1 MKALILFLI
10 SLWTGNSFAQTSV
23 EKNEGGITIVKL
35 YLDDYVCS
43 ESQWV
48 YLHGY
53 KDWVSGNE
61 CTIFDSVFV
70 AQGEHV
76 VQLQTYIPEAQAV
89 NILFEKQGPLNMQLA
104 IEPNSSLGITVC
116 EEDGDVS
123 IFKRAEQGGSLNNR
137 LHDFLEERSEYLRRI
152 GTLHQEKEAEEAQR
166 LERNTFEKRCT
177 MLLNADVAEE
187 AYEMAVCL
195 KIDFRSYSEEVGDIL
210 EQIALKFP
218 TSGLIQEYM
227 HKKKGL
233 PATAEARK
241 CSLRIQELRK
251 KRKDILF
258 YLQKIG
264 DELIL
269 SFPDAMGNELTT
281 DHRAEDF
288 VLIDFWASWCV
299 PCRKEMPDIKKVQ
312 EQYGKRL
319 LVYAISLDAD
329 RKAWQAAIDKDGTGN
344 FVHVIGTY
352 PNGQPTQNMKRM
364 RVHSIPKN
372 LLLDKNQRIIA
383 KDLHGDELMQ
393 LLDSL
398 MNQ

>member
-1 MKALILFLI
+1 M
-10 SLWTGNSFAQTSV
+10 
-23 EKNEGGITIVKL
+23 
-35 YLDDYVCS
+35 
-43 ESQWV
+43 
-48 YLHGY
+48 
-53 KDWVSGNE
+53 
-61 CTIFDSVFV
+61 
-70 AQGEHV
+70 
-76 VQLQTYIPEAQAV
+76 
-89 NILFEKQGPLNMQLA
+89 
-104 IEPNSSLGITVC
+104 
-116 EEDGDVS
+116 
-123 IFKRAEQGGSLNNR
+123 
-137 LHDFLEERSEYLRRI
+137 
-152 GTLHQEKEAEEAQR
+152 
-166 LERNTFEKRCT
+166 
-177 MLLNADVAEE
+177 
-187 AYEMAVCL
+187 
-195 KIDFRSYSEEVGDIL
+195 
-210 EQIALKFP
+210 
-218 TSGLIQEYM
+218 
-227 HKKKGL
+227 
-233 PATAEARK
+233 
-241 CSLRIQELRK
+241 RIQELRK

-258 YLQKIG
+258 YPQKIG

-319 LVYAISLDAD
+319 LVYAISLDTD
-329 RKAWQAAIDKDGTGN
+329 RKAWQAAIGKDGTGS

>member
-23 EKNEGGITIVKL
+23 EKNEGGTTIVKL

-137 LHDFLEERSEYLRRI
+137 LHDFLEERSEYLRQI
-152 GTLHQEKEAEEAQR
+152 GTLYQEKKQR
-166 LERNTFEKRCT
+166 KHNVWKEIPL
-177 MLLNADVAEE
+177 
-187 AYEMAVCL
+187 
-195 KIDFRSYSEEVGDIL
+195 
-210 EQIALKFP
+210 
-218 TSGLIQEYM
+218 
-227 HKKKGL
+227 KKGV
-233 PATAEARK
+233 R
-241 CSLRIQELRK
+241 C
-251 KRKDILF
+251 
-258 YLQKIG
+258 
-264 DELIL
+264 
-269 SFPDAMGNELTT
+269 
-281 DHRAEDF
+281 
-288 VLIDFWASWCV
+288 C
-299 PCRKEMPDIKKVQ
+299 
-312 EQYGKRL
+312 
-319 LVYAISLDAD
+319 
-329 RKAWQAAIDKDGTGN
+329 
-344 FVHVIGTY
+344 
-352 PNGQPTQNMKRM
+352 
-364 RVHSIPKN
+364 
-372 LLLDKNQRIIA
+372 
-383 KDLHGDELMQ
+383 
-393 LLDSL
+393 
-398 MNQ
+398 

>member
-1 MKALILFLI
+1 
-10 SLWTGNSFAQTSV
+10 
-23 EKNEGGITIVKL
+23 
-35 YLDDYVCS
+35 
-43 ESQWV
+43 
-48 YLHGY
+48 
-53 KDWVSGNE
+53 
-61 CTIFDSVFV
+61 
-70 AQGEHV
+70 
-76 VQLQTYIPEAQAV
+76 
-89 NILFEKQGPLNMQLA
+89 MQLA

-123 IFKRAEQGGSLNNR
+123 IFKRAGQGGSLNNR
-137 LHDFLEERSEYLRRI
+137 LHDFLKERSEYLRRI
-152 GTLHQEKEAEEAQR
+152 GTLHQEKKAEEAQR

-195 KIDFRSYSEEVGDIL
+195 KIDFRSYSEEVADIL

-258 YLQKIG
+258 YPQKIG

-319 LVYAISLDAD
+319 LVYAISLDTD
-329 RKAWQAAIDKDGTGN
+329 RKAWQAAIGKDGTGS

>member
-23 EKNEGGITIVKL
+23 EKNEGGTTIVKL

-123 IFKRAEQGGSLNNR
+123 IFKRAGQGGSLNNR
-137 LHDFLEERSEYLRRI
+137 LHDFLKERSEYLRRI
-152 GTLHQEKEAEEAQR
+152 GTLHQEKKAEEAQR

-187 AYEMAVCL
+187 AYEMAV
-195 KIDFRSYSEEVGDIL
+195 SS
-210 EQIALKFP
+210 
-218 TSGLIQEYM
+218 
-227 HKKKGL
+227 
-233 PATAEARK
+233 
-241 CSLRIQELRK
+241 
-251 KRKDILF
+251 
-258 YLQKIG
+258 
-264 DELIL
+264 
-269 SFPDAMGNELTT
+269 
-281 DHRAEDF
+281 
-288 VLIDFWASWCV
+288 
-299 PCRKEMPDIKKVQ
+299 
-312 EQYGKRL
+312 
-319 LVYAISLDAD
+319 
-329 RKAWQAAIDKDGTGN
+329 
-344 FVHVIGTY
+344 
-352 PNGQPTQNMKRM
+352 
-364 RVHSIPKN
+364 
-372 LLLDKNQRIIA
+372 
-383 KDLHGDELMQ
+383 
-393 LLDSL
+393 
-398 MNQ
+398 